1 MKIYHYTKGF
11 ALNSI
16 FEDGFIATESKRGLN
31 NAVRNVT
38 DNVWLTE
45 KTSYPKTA
53 LPYIRGL
60 EETNLRMHLSMANV
74 HVDLNK
80 IGEYMGGAY
89 RFVFI
94 TEDTRFKKWF
104 FCEERK
110 KMIKNTH
117 WAFMENVANR
127 VGDEARKFWISDKDV
142 MLENFTLQVFDNG
155 IWVDRLTNCSLS
167 NLSEA
172 EKTVIKEIRNAS
184 LHKCNEHGFRLDDFK
199 KAA

>member
-11 ALNSI
+11 VLNSI
-16 FEDGFIATESKRGLN
+16 FEDGFIATECKRGLN

-53 LPYIRGL
+53 LPYIRGM
-60 EETNLRMHLSMANV
+60 EETNLRMHLSMPNV
-74 HVDLNK
+74 YVDLNK

-89 RFVFI
+89 RFVFN

-104 FCEERK
+104 FCDERK
-110 KMIKNTH
+110 KMIKNEH
-117 WAFMENVANR
+117 WALMENVANR
-127 VGDEARKFWISDKDV
+127 VGDETRKFWISDKDV

-155 IWVDRLTNCSLS
+155 IWIDKLTNCSLS
-167 NLSEA
+167 NLCDA
-172 EKTVIKEIRNAS
+172 EKFVIRGIRNSS
-184 LHKCNEHGFRLDDFK
+184 LRKCIEYGFKLDDFK